1 MSPSRDRRGYPVGA
15 QVSDLATRSAIGESF
30 QAQTT
35 GLSAP
40 IAATLLEASWRDFVF
55 AEVWSRP
62 ALDLRSRFLISLG
75 SAACAGDQAACRNYA
90 RGSLA
95 GALSLAELREAALHV
110 AVYGGWTAGTL
121 LDAGISAASTE
132 LGLDRAEI
140 PPICAE
146 GLAPAKRLQTG
157 ADSFREHML
166 FGGPPPAT
174 AYFEAGILNFVFGE
188 MWNRP
193 GLDQRSRR
201 WLTLV
206 GVGFSGASTPIRS
219 HVWSAMASGN
229 ASRTEMNEFV
239 LQYAIHAG
247 WPRGSAMQ
255 AAVLEQA
262 VRIDQ
267 NLPFEA

>member
-1 MSPSRDRRGYPVGA
+1 MNDP
-15 QVSDLATRSAIGESF
+15 ATRRATGEKF
-30 QAQTT
+30 QAQAT
-35 GLSAP
+35 GLDAP
-40 IAATLLEASWRDFVF
+40 VAATPVEASWRDFVF

-62 ALDLRSRFLISLG
+62 ALDMRSRFLISLG
-75 SAACAGDQAACRNYA
+75 SAACAGDMAACQGYA
-90 RGSLA
+90 RGALA

-121 LDAGISAASTE
+121 FDFAISAAATE
-132 LGLDRAEI
+132 LGLDPAES
-140 PPICAE
+140 PPIRADAWDPAE
-146 GLAPAKRLQTG
+146 RLQTG

-229 ASRTEMNEFV
+229 ATKAEMNEFV
-239 LQYAIHAG
+239 LQYAVHAG
-247 WPRGSAMQ
+247 WPRGSVMQ
-255 AAVLEQA
+255 GAVLEQA
-262 VRIDQ
+262 ARVDQ
-267 NLPFEA
+267 NLAFEA